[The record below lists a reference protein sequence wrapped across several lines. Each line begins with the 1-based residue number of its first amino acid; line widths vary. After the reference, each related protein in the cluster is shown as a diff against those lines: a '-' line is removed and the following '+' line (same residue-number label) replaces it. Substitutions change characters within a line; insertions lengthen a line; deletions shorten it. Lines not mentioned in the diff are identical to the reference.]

1 MLSIQEDLDLSRK
14 NDYRPGADRAAAFK
28 IIKAKDMEL
37 ERLKAVLQRT
47 EDRQRTERGHIL
59 HKLFGVYTLVSQ
71 EHVAAFRK
79 SAAVRKQPVS

>member
-47 EDRQRTERGHIL
+47 EDRQ
-59 HKLFGVYTLVSQ
+59 
-71 EHVAAFRK
+71 
-79 SAAVRKQPVS
+79 

>member
-1 MLSIQEDLDLSRK
+1 MTSSLPVSGWYRYHTCNRLMLSIQEDLDLSRK

-47 EDRQRTERGHIL
+47 EDRQ
-59 HKLFGVYTLVSQ
+59 
-71 EHVAAFRK
+71 
-79 SAAVRKQPVS
+79 